1 MNAFEYLRGLK
12 KIDIANLAVYSVHVN
27 APKSNDIIQKENTVF
42 SDLFRAN
49 NRGLTFSGGK
59 IRGVGEFNDW
69 IESGEF
75 RENLQF
81 IDGSDIELVSWGDGS
96 DAIEAS
102 YAEENW
108 IAPTAKV
115 LSEKTIENIRKSFI
129 KILNEQIKSEAK

>member
-1 MNAFEYLRGLK
+1 MNNYEFARGLK
-12 KIDIANLAVYSVHVN
+12 KIDVANLAVYSVHVN
-27 APKSNDIIQKENTVF
+27 APKKSDALSEGDVF

-49 NRGLTFSGGK
+49 NRGITFSGGR

-69 IESGEF
+69 IETGEF

-115 LSEKTIENIRKSFI
+115 LSEKTMSNIRQSFI
-129 KILNEQIKSEAK
+129 KILKEQIKYEAK